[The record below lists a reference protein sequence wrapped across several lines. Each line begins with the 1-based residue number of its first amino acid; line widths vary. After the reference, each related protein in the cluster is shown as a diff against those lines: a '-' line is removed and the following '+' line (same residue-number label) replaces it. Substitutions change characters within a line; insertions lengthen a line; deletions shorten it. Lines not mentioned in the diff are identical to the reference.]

1 MATITAPS
9 RQADTARAQTVP
21 TEEHRVGW
29 WLIAPFMLLYL
40 IFLIG
45 PLIYG
50 FIISF
55 FDTSLVRGG
64 LAGFA
69 GFSNYAEAFSSSDFW
84 ETMWHTTLFTLLTT
98 PPLVVLALGL
108 AILTNRITR
117 AQWFF
122 RLVFFVPYI
131 IPVTSVTM
139 IFGWL
144 YAAETG
150 LIDRWIAAVGLT
162 PPDLLG
168 NATWAMISVA
178 LLTVWWTVGFNFVLY
193 LAGLQD
199 IPRDLYEAASIDG
212 SGPLSQIRSITIPL
226 LKRTTLLVTMLQVIA
241 SLKVFDQIYLLT
253 EGGPNFSTRPV
264 LQYIYDVGFTNY
276 RVGYAAAAS
285 MIYFAALLIVS
296 AVWFYFSR
304 RQPTME
310 D

>member
-9 RQADTARAQTVP
+9 RQPEPDQRQSVP
-21 TEEHRVGW
+21 TDEHRVGW

-69 GFSNYAEAFSSSDFW
+69 GFSNYAEAFSSADFW

-98 PPLVVLALGL
+98 PPLVVLALAL

-122 RLVFFVPYI
+122 RLMFFVPYI

-150 LIDRWIAAVGLT
+150 LIDRWIAALGFT

-178 LLTVWWTVGFNFVLY
+178 ALTVWWTVGFNFVLY

-212 SGPLSQIRSITIPL
+212 SGPFSQIRSITIPL

-304 RQPTME
+304 RQPSRE